1 MICIEAHKYL
11 SGYLGYINVANT
23 KKLRKQAICYRNMN
37 ILGANSKNV

>member
-23 KKLRKQAICYRNMN
+23 KNLENKLFATD
-37 ILGANSKNV
+37 A